1 MEIKEIKAYQCGNCY
16 KLHYYEHLAK
26 ECCKPLV
33 CDCGK
38 PRRAGYTIC
47 DECIVENDK
56 KRDQERY
63 DRARK
68 VNESEYKVAML
79 TDGSNFYH
87 DSDEYYEEL
96 ATNGVPESE
105 YPTWA
110 WGCEEVK
117 FAVDIETS
125 LETAAADM
133 HDEFDDDYIVDR
145 EELLVL
151 VSKWNAKQTATSYY
165 VDHGTVVILGK

>member
-1 MEIKEIKAYQCGNCY
+1 MGFQNLNT
-16 KLHYYEHLAK
+16 LHGLE
-26 ECCKPLV
+26 
-33 CDCGK
+33 
-38 PRRAGYTIC
+38 
-47 DECIVENDK
+47 
-56 KRDQERY
+56 
-63 DRARK
+63 
-68 VNESEYKVAML
+68 
-79 TDGSNFYH
+79 
-87 DSDEYYEEL
+87 
-96 ATNGVPESE
+96 
-105 YPTWA
+105 
-110 WGCEEVK
+110 GCEEVK